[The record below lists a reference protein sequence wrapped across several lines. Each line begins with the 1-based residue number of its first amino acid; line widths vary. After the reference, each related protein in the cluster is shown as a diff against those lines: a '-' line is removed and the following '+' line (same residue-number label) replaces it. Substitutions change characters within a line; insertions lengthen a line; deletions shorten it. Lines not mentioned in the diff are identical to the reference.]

1 MLRDQE
7 AFVLNS
13 SPPPQ
18 ECPCGN
24 RVRAGDTQWDEAA
37 GRGVGDETQRSLK
50 DAVLGAGHHV
60 GHTWGWELS
69 LLRKT
74 LHWISWPCQL
84 LQARGS
90 HTLLTQDMVSFSY
103 QGPVK
108 F

>member
-1 MLRDQE
+1 MLK
-7 AFVLNS
+7 S
-13 SPPPQ
+13 SPPPRKVHV
-18 ECPCGN
+18 ET
-24 RVRAGDTQWDEAA
+24 VRAGDTQWDEAS
-37 GRGVGDETQRSLK
+37 GQGVGDETQRSLK
-50 DAVLGAGHHV
+50 DAVLGAGHRV

-90 HTLLTQDMVSFSY
+90 HALLTQDMVPFSY